1 MACYSPIRSSIS
13 WRTSPKKQ
21 ESSPKIAYFSLW
33 YPHDLKE
40 AVSELNDGVF
50 HQLLEKYKAKNWKH
64 GLIYLGALSMRL
76 GVSISK
82 EDMQVLIN
90 ALERTRMYD
99 LAKWQ
104 MDCALRGY
112 QNGEPWNFD
121 GLGLVEEMRNGTDK
135 YTTGHGIFITAAH

>member
-1 MACYSPIRSSIS
+1 
-13 WRTSPKKQ
+13 
-21 ESSPKIAYFSLW
+21 LW